1 MIRALQKDNRV
12 TKAIF
17 AVIIGVATLSMVLYL
32 VPGLYDGVVGTPAAG
47 VYATVRSP
55 NVFGRIFGGSTDIKT
70 TEVTAM
76 AQNLASRQNL
86 PAQYLPFL
94 MPRFEAQAQ
103 QILVASA
110 VEDREAARL
119 GLTATESDVQQ
130 ELQTG
135 QLGALFFPD
144 GKFIG
149 DEKYKTFVT
158 TQLGFNS
165 ISDFEDKVRQEITSR
180 RLIQFVTAGANVSDS
195 SVRELVRK
203 QGSKIKFDYAVIN
216 SADLAKTVNPID
228 SDLEK
233 YFTTN
238 KARYATAVPEKRKIE
253 FVTITMANLPGGKPQ
268 VTDADVAAYYNAH
281 KADYHVDQQ
290 VKVRHI
296 LISSPSGAD
305 AKTDAAAKAK
315 AQDILNKIRAGGD
328 FAALAKANSSDPGSK
343 DSGGEL
349 GYVKANG
356 QMVPE
361 FQNAAMK
368 LKAGETS
375 DLVKTNFGYHI
386 IQAEARDEAH
396 DKPLS
401 EVAGEIRPIL
411 EQQAGGKGLQALA
424 AQVANEAAKSGL
436 DKAAADHNLKPTTTD
451 LLTAEDKIAALPD
464 SAQVMQAAFT
474 GKKGDAP
481 RYAPAGEG
489 TYAVFVPVDVQPAHA
504 PSFADWKSHVLEDY
518 RAEQVPQMLQAKLVK
533 LADSARLLGDLH
545 KAAAEMNIPVKTS
558 ELVDRTGNVP
568 DVGAMSGPAAAA
580 FDLAKGAVSAPI
592 NAGQSG
598 AVLQIVDKQEPT
610 PDEIAKS
617 FPARRNELLEQ
628 ARAETF
634 GIYMQTLIDSYTKK
648 GAIRI
653 VPKAQ
658 GTQGPLG
665 SQSPLGM

>member
-55 NVFGRIFGGSTDIKT
+55 NVFGRIFGASTDIKT

-149 DEKYKTFVT
+149 DDKYKTFVT

-165 ISDFEDKVRQEITSR
+165 IGEFEDKVRQEITSR
-180 RLIQFVTAGANVSDS
+180 RLIQFVTAGANVSAN
-195 SVRELVRK
+195 SVRDLVRK

-296 LISSPSGAD
+296 LISSPTGAD

-328 FAALAKANSSDPGSK
+328 FVALAKANSSDPGSK

-375 DLVKTNFGYHI
+375 ALVKTNFGYHI

-401 EVAGEIRPIL
+401 EVAGDIRPIL

-424 AQVANEAAKSGL
+424 AQVANDAAKSGL

-451 LLTAEDKIAALPD
+451 LLTSEDKIATLPD

-489 TYAVFVPVDVQPAHA
+489 TYAVFQPVDIQPAHA

-558 ELVDRTGNVP
+558 DLVDRTGNVP

-658 GTQGPLG
+658 GQGPQG
-665 SQSPLGM
+665 PQPLGM